1 MYKRFFKRWLDFLL
15 VLCALLL
22 IWPVLVVLTVIG
34 AIMMKGNPFFLQPR
48 PGRDEKIFNLIK
60 FRTMSNCVDEEG
72 EPLPDHER
80 LSGYGKFLRKTSLD
94 ELPELLNILKGDM
107 SLVGPRPQLVRDMV
121 FMTPGERRRHSVLPG
136 LTGLA
141 QVNGRNN
148 IPWEKKFEYDLQYIE
163 KITFLGDLRIFMKTF
178 GKVLRQEDINQHGD
192 EIPADLGDYLL
203 ACGKVTEEEYRQKQA
218 QAKKLLEEW
227 KSCGR

>member
-1 MYKRFFKRWLDFLL
+1 
-15 VLCALLL
+15 
-22 IWPVLVVLTVIG
+22 
-34 AIMMKGNPFFLQPR
+34 
-48 PGRDEKIFNLIK
+48 
-60 FRTMSNCVDEEG
+60 
-72 EPLPDHER
+72 
-80 LSGYGKFLRKTSLD
+80 
-94 ELPELLNILKGDM
+94 M

-136 LTGLA
+136 LRGLA

-163 KITFLGDLRIFMKTF
+163 KITFLGDMRIFLKTF

-203 ACGKVTEEEYRQKQA
+203 ACGKVTEEEYRQIP
-218 QAKKLLEEW
+218 L
-227 KSCGR
+227 C

>member
-121 FMTPGERRRHSVLPG
+121 FMNETQRKRHSVRPG

-141 QVNGRNN
+141 QVSGRNN
-148 IPWEKKFEYDLQYIE
+148 ITWEQKFEYDLTYIN
-163 KITFLGDLRIFMKTF
+163 KGITFWGDIKIIFMTV
-178 GKVLRQEDINQHGD
+178 GKVFKREDTVREGTASDLDFGD
-192 EIPADLGDYLL
+192 W
-203 ACGKVTEEEYRQKQA
+203 
-218 QAKKLLEEW
+218 LLEKGELTQEAYDAGQ
-227 KSCGR
+227 KEAKELLGV